1 MKANEGTMDRI
12 VRAVLGV
19 VMRWA
24 GLWPLNGLQAAVP
37 GIVVAV
43 IGLIL
48 LITALTGYCALY
60 RLFGISTR
68 RE

>member
-1 MKANEGTMDRI
+1 MKANEGTVDRI
-12 VRAVLGV
+12 IRAVLGV
-19 VMRWA
+19 VMLWA
-24 GLWPLNGLQAAVP
+24 GLWPLNGLQAAVL

-48 LITALTGYCALY
+48 LVTALTGYCALY